1 MAWQVKARAPFVTQQ
16 ACLVGCGSSGFCRAR
31 RLGPS
36 ETRPVKYKDRGVPA
50 QLGNAELGWSQGGY
64 SHRRG
69 AGRRMPVTAREYG
82 ACGTGRTLGV
92 AWVSFGFNLL
102 ETNDAIQCTLALD
115 TTVVRMAVTVQ
126 LLEREVD
133 RGEARFLDGSRGW
146 G

>member
-1 MAWQVKARAPFVTQQ
+1 M
-16 ACLVGCGSSGFCRAR
+16 
-31 RLGPS
+31 
-36 ETRPVKYKDRGVPA
+36 PA

-82 ACGTGRTLGV
+82 ACGTGRILGV

-102 ETNDAIQCTLALD
+102 ETTDAIQCTLALD
-115 TTVVRMAVTVQ
+115 TTVVRKAVIVQ

-146 G
+146 LL

>member
-1 MAWQVKARAPFVTQQ
+1 M
-16 ACLVGCGSSGFCRAR
+16 LS
-31 RLGPS
+31 
-36 ETRPVKYKDRGVPA
+36 
-50 QLGNAELGWSQGGY
+50 
-64 SHRRG
+64 RRG
-69 AGRRMPVTAREYG
+69 LHRLRYQHHAGRRMPVTAREYG

-133 RGEARFLDGSRGW
+133 RGEARFLDGSRRLW
-146 G
+146 

>member
-1 MAWQVKARAPFVTQQ
+1 
-16 ACLVGCGSSGFCRAR
+16 
-31 RLGPS
+31 
-36 ETRPVKYKDRGVPA
+36 
-50 QLGNAELGWSQGGY
+50 
-64 SHRRG
+64 
-69 AGRRMPVTAREYG
+69 MPVTAREYG

-133 RGEARFLDGSRGW
+133 RGEARFLDGSRRLW
-146 G
+146 

>member
-1 MAWQVKARAPFVTQQ
+1 MF
-16 ACLVGCGSSGFCRAR
+16 CLNTATNSTTNFK
-31 RLGPS
+31 GPGQNIL
-36 ETRPVKYKDRGVPA
+36 VCDKDRGVPA
-50 QLGNAELGWSQGGY
+50 QLGNAELGWSQGEY

-126 LLEREVD
+126 LLEL
-133 RGEARFLDGSRGW
+133 A
-146 G
+146 

>member
-1 MAWQVKARAPFVTQQ
+1 M
-16 ACLVGCGSSGFCRAR
+16 
-31 RLGPS
+31 
-36 ETRPVKYKDRGVPA
+36 PA

-69 AGRRMPVTAREYG
+69 AGWRMPVTAREYG
-82 ACGTGRTLGV
+82 ACRLK
-92 AWVSFGFNLL
+92 FGSSVRFIFSLNLF

-133 RGEARFLDGSRGW
+133 RGEARFLDGSRRLW
-146 G
+146 